1 MQTRRACG
9 CRDGDM
15 QARVTRMF
23 EYCTYKGLDAYC
35 VLSATMMTIMV
46 ESDRSPRMR
55 MDPSIRSQLVIPRI
69 GHV

>member
-15 QARVTRMF
+15 QARVTRMLQ
-23 EYCTYKGLDAYC
+23 YCTYKRLDAYY

-46 ESDRSPRMR
+46 KSETSPRMR
-55 MDPSIRSQLVIPRI
+55 MDPPIRSQVVIPLI
-69 GHV
+69 GLV